1 MAYLGRGDVDLDLLD
16 MGGRLGWGQLE
27 KLEVKNMRVGA
38 ECHKDDGKESTSLR
52 IGVFGD
58 GFYGLL
64 PLRWVCNKC
73 VVCVLL
79 KQRGLQF
86 GLCQIQKKCD
96 C

>member
-16 MGGRLGWGQLE
+16 MGGRLGWGQLEKLE

-64 PLRWVCNKC
+64 ASRWGYAINVWCVCY
-73 VVCVLL
+73 
-79 KQRGLQF
+79 
-86 GLCQIQKKCD
+86 
-96 C
+96 